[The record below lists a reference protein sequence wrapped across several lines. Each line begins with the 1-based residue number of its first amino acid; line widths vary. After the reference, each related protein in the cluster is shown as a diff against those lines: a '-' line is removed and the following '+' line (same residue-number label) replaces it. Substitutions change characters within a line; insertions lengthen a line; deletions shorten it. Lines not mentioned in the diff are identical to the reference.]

1 MIKMTVPFEN
11 DTGNIVRK
19 LARKSLKSEKRRNLM
34 VVIAVAL
41 ASCLICFSI
50 VMALSTRQIE
60 KNHVEDTYEAVYT
73 RITEED
79 VSTLKGLDDFS
90 RVGEYYM
97 LAVEPAEQGYNAS
110 YIYCDEETMYIARDQ
125 MKLLEGRLPQKE
137 DEVVVSRYFLSE
149 YGADYEELAAN
160 NGVVVTDAEDHLL
173 SMFYGYTP
181 AIGDVLTFESMDGK
195 AIEVTVMGI
204 AKPSVTSGTGAW
216 GLFTLTEELA
226 DQLYPDI
233 ENREAVWN
241 VHTSEDSD
249 ALRASIFSLLE
260 NPVLTVFSRADHA
273 ASLES
278 QLKTMTR
285 GVYLL
290 LAFLFVFSM
299 VNLVN
304 TLMTNLLAR
313 QQEIGILQ
321 SVGMTGKQVS
331 RMLIAECLWYAGVT
345 VLLSVGIG
353 GTLGWILDYVISS
366 FNIFGE
372 LSYQFPLMETVVF
385 VLALLV
391 VTGIFSVVAVRYSK
405 RLSLV
410 DRIKTM
416 E

>member
-1 MIKMTVPFEN
+1 MVTAATVLNSISPEKMAIEAMGDHCNYEVSWMDSGGAEGLPAIARENPLTEELRQEPLAIDGVESITSHEVTSVTV
-11 DTGNIVRK
+11 K
-19 LARKSLKSEKRRNLM
+19 LPQES
-34 VVIAVAL
+34 VAL
-41 ASCLICFSI
+41 KFPVFDREQMEQWLP
-50 VMALSTRQIE
+50 
-60 KNHVEDTYEAVYT
+60 
-73 RITEED
+73 EEN
-79 VSTLKGLDDFS
+79 L
-90 RVGEYYM
+90 
-97 LAVEPAEQGYNAS
+97 EQGS
-110 YIYCDEETMYIARDQ
+110 
-125 MKLLEGRLPQKE
+125 
-137 DEVVVSRYFLSE
+137 
-149 YGADYEELAAN
+149 ADYEERAAN
-160 NGVVVTDAEDHLL
+160 NGVVVTDSEDHLL

-181 AIGDVLTFESMDGK
+181 AVGDVLTFESMDGK

-278 QLKTMTR
+278 QLKMMTR

-313 QQEIGILQ
+313 QQELGILQ

-345 VLLSVGIG
+345 VFLSVGIG
-353 GTLGWILDYVISS
+353 GILGWIFDYVISS

-410 DRIKTM
+410 ERIKTM
-416 E
+416 D

>member
-1 MIKMTVPFEN
+1 M
-11 DTGNIVRK
+11 
-19 LARKSLKSEKRRNLM
+19 
-34 VVIAVAL
+34 
-41 ASCLICFSI
+41 
-50 VMALSTRQIE
+50 
-60 KNHVEDTYEAVYT
+60 
-73 RITEED
+73 
-79 VSTLKGLDDFS
+79 
-90 RVGEYYM
+90 
-97 LAVEPAEQGYNAS
+97 
-110 YIYCDEETMYIARDQ
+110 
-125 MKLLEGRLPQKE
+125 
-137 DEVVVSRYFLSE
+137 
-149 YGADYEELAAN
+149 
-160 NGVVVTDAEDHLL
+160 
-173 SMFYGYTP
+173 
-181 AIGDVLTFESMDGK
+181 
-195 AIEVTVMGI
+195 
-204 AKPSVTSGTGAW
+204 
-216 GLFTLTEELA
+216 
-226 DQLYPDI
+226 
-233 ENREAVWN
+233 
-241 VHTSEDSD
+241 
-249 ALRASIFSLLE
+249 
-260 NPVLTVFSRADHA
+260 LTVFSRADHA

>member
-1 MIKMTVPFEN
+1 
-11 DTGNIVRK
+11 
-19 LARKSLKSEKRRNLM
+19 
-34 VVIAVAL
+34 
-41 ASCLICFSI
+41 
-50 VMALSTRQIE
+50 
-60 KNHVEDTYEAVYT
+60 
-73 RITEED
+73 
-79 VSTLKGLDDFS
+79 
-90 RVGEYYM
+90 
-97 LAVEPAEQGYNAS
+97 
-110 YIYCDEETMYIARDQ
+110 
-125 MKLLEGRLPQKE
+125 
-137 DEVVVSRYFLSE
+137 
-149 YGADYEELAAN
+149 
-160 NGVVVTDAEDHLL
+160 
-173 SMFYGYTP
+173 MFYGYTP
-181 AIGDVLTFESMDGK
+181 AVGDVLTFESMDGK
-195 AIEVTVMGI
+195 AIEVTIMGI

-233 ENREAVWN
+233 GNREAVWN

-278 QLKTMTR
+278 QLKMRTR

-313 QQEIGILQ
+313 QQELGILQ

-345 VLLSVGIG
+345 VFLSVGIG
-353 GTLGWILDYVISS
+353 GILGWIFDYVISS
-366 FNIFGE
+366 FHIFGE

-410 DRIKTM
+410 ERIKTM
-416 E
+416 D